1 MENFNIFFRI
11 NGKVYCESV
20 SSCLPIDGLY
30 DIVENKTSL
39 SIRKTHVIKFNGK
52 NLNDKKILNDYNVN
66 SESTFDIQFS
76 PSKAESHR
84 KPDIEG
90 EQMFMKLI
98 NRIAHDCGTHDIN
111 IVSLMS
117 YNVDVSNVPKIF
129 LQQLQWPTLKTQ
141 LKRLDKIVND
151 LEGLVNVNI
160 ILPDRNFIGY
170 NNMFNPN
177 AITNKE
183 LDELIDSISGS
194 STITDSNFES
204 VIKLYENNLTTKT
217 QQIDKICRIK
227 PNSGFNKNA
236 HEYNYRIRKYSVMLQ
251 NFTLKKIFGIS
262 HPLEKI
268 VQLNFYYVG
277 IIFENIEFNDPKNS
291 IAYGIDFSPLSL
303 NNLHVHVWTGDKII

>member
-1 MENFNIFFRI
+1 
-11 NGKVYCESV
+11 
-20 SSCLPIDGLY
+20 
-30 DIVENKTSL
+30 
-39 SIRKTHVIKFNGK
+39 
-52 NLNDKKILNDYNVN
+52 
-66 SESTFDIQFS
+66 
-76 PSKAESHR
+76 
-84 KPDIEG
+84 
-90 EQMFMKLI
+90 
-98 NRIAHDCGTHDIN
+98 
-111 IVSLMS
+111 VSLMS
-117 YNVDVSNVPKIF
+117 YNVDASNVPKIF
-129 LQQLQWPTLKTQ
+129 LQQLQWPTLKNQ

-183 LDELIDSISGS
+183 LDELIDSIADS